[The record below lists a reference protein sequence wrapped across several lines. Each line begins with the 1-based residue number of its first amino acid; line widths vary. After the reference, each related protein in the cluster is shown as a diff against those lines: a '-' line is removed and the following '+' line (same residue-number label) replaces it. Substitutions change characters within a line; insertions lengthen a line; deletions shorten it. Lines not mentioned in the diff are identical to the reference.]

1 MGKHNENK
9 DKDTRFDRASRF
21 LNKFNESD
29 AAAELPFETKK
40 KAFMDA
46 EHDAANKEDKGK

>member
-1 MGKHNENK
+1 MSKHNESK
-9 DKDTRFDRASRF
+9 DKTTRFDRASRF

-29 AAAELPFETKK
+29 AAAELPFDTKK